1 MDSFEHAG
9 RSREQ
14 QEQPEQPKHADQREQ
29 REQQEQ
35 PDRGR
40 RQQPDRERPARERRG
55 AGRRGTG
62 DSRERREQQR
72 DRRIADRITRVDPDS
87 THGRRLGA
95 GKLDRAVV
103 VSAAI
108 GLLDEVGLDGL
119 TLRGLARDLGV
130 AAPALYWHF
139 RDKQELLD
147 HMVAAIADIG
157 EERQHEP
164 GEPWDEWLAELARER
179 RRALLAHRDGA
190 RLIAGARP
198 TASQLPG
205 IERTVATL
213 VEEGFTPGQA
223 FRGALVLGLY
233 VGGFVIDE
241 QAEAA
246 RELSAGDRTAIEF
259 HDWLSAG
266 DFPLLAAAF
275 AEVGDP
281 NSEAGFEFGLRLIL
295 DGLHAQLARNRR

>member
-1 MDSFEHAG
+1 MDSFERAG
-9 RSREQ
+9 GRR
-14 QEQPEQPKHADQREQ
+14 EQPKQADQREQ
-29 REQQEQ
+29 LE
-35 PDRGR
+35 
-40 RQQPDRERPARERRG
+40 QPDRERRGARRRG
-55 AGRRGTG
+55 AGE
-62 DSRERREQQR
+62 SRERREQQREQQR
-72 DRRIADRITRVDPDS
+72 DRRIADRIARVDPDS

-95 GKLDRAVV
+95 GKLDPAAVV
-103 VSAAI
+103 TAAI
-108 GLLDEVGLDGL
+108 RLLDEVGLDGL

-147 HMVAAIADIG
+147 HMVAAIADVG
-157 EERQHEP
+157 EERPREP
-164 GEPWDEWLAELARER
+164 GEPWDEWLAELTRER

-198 TASQLPG
+198 TASQLPA

-246 RELSAGDRTAIEF
+246 RELSTDDRTAIEF

>member
-1 MDSFEHAG
+1 MDSIERGGQGQGHG
-9 RSREQ
+9 G
-14 QEQPEQPKHADQREQ
+14 QRGHQ
-29 REQQEQ
+29 R
-35 PDRGR
+35 
-40 RQQPDRERPARERRG
+40 RPGEPANDPQRRERRG
-55 AGRRGTG
+55 ANAPRQ
-62 DSRERREQQR
+62 RREEQLE
-72 DRRIADRITRVDPDS
+72 RRIAERLARVDPDS
-87 THGRRLGA
+87 HRGRRLGA

-103 VSAAI
+103 VAAAI
-108 GLLDEVGLDGL
+108 RLLDKVGLDGL
-119 TLRGLARDLGV
+119 TLRQLARDLHV

-147 HMVAAIADIG
+147 HMVAAIADVG
-157 EERQHEP
+157 EEPPRAP
-164 GEPWDEWLAELARER
+164 GQPWDEWLGEMVRGR

-198 TASQLPG
+198 TAAQLPG
-205 IERTVATL
+205 IERMVATL

-241 QAEAA
+241 QAEAE
-246 RELSAGDRTAIEF
+246 RNLESNDRVATEF
-259 HDWLSAG
+259 RGWLGSG
-266 DFPLLAAAF
+266 EFPLLTAAF

-295 DGLHAQLARNRR
+295 DGLHAQLARNQGA

>member
-1 MDSFEHAG
+1 MDPTERTG
-9 RSREQ
+9 
-14 QEQPEQPKHADQREQ
+14 PQREQ
-29 REQQEQ
+29 REQQE
-35 PDRGR
+35 R
-40 RQQPDRERPARERRG
+40 RERRERG
-55 AGRRGTG
+55 GGSRRGAA

-72 DRRIADRITRVDPDS
+72 DRRIAERIARVDPDS
-87 THGRRLGA
+87 PHARRLGA

-108 GLLDEVGLDGL
+108 RLLDEVGLDGL
-119 TLRGLARDLGV
+119 TLRRLARDLDV

-147 HMVAAIADIG
+147 HMVAAIADTG
-157 EERQHEP
+157 EERPRASGQR
-164 GEPWDEWLAELARER
+164 WDEWLAELVRGR

-190 RLIAGARP
+190 RLVAGARP
-198 TASQLPG
+198 TAAQLPG
-205 IERTVATL
+205 LERMVATL
-213 VEEGFTPGQA
+213 VEAGFTPGQA

-246 RELSAGDRTAIEF
+246 RQLAADDRTAIEF
-259 HDWLSAG
+259 REWLRGG

-281 NSEAGFEFGLRLIL
+281 NSEAGFEFGLGLIL